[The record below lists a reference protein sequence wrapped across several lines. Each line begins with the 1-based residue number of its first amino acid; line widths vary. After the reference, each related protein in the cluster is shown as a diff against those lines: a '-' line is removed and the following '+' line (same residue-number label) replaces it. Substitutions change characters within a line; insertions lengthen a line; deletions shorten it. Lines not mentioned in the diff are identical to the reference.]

1 MQNDG
6 GITEMEG
13 RTLTE
18 RREKREE
25 LFHMYGENYRVGGDR
40 ANNDRLMST

>member
-1 MQNDG
+1 MQNNG

-25 LFHMYGENYRVGGDR
+25 LFRMYGENYRVGEGTQR
-40 ANNDRLMST
+40 N